1 MIMQLSLTGFT
12 QLLSASQE
20 TVASS
25 QDALLSKK
33 ERSDSPNLSTS
44 EPDVR
49 SIRRYSRESLLSLRN
64 SELSKRKPEQL
75 HFGRA
80 WVRIGV
86 SSEGK
91 LKCLFFVSFP
101 FDAIYFAICWN
112 ELQIERVAEEM
123 IMNVLRIIHQILP
136 QQMLLHH
143 LTCYHHSWPNVA
155 FQVLIPF
162 DKKYSTNFIFFALI
176 LMSTHL
182 KQVNH
187 HLYFTDYLFLCYFNS
202 LIKYDYFAY
211 YVSSVISSI
220 QI

>member
-1 MIMQLSLTGFT
+1 MNDNIILSLTGFT

-25 QDALLSKK
+25 RDALLSKK

-91 LKCLFFVSFP
+91 IKRSPIFHLKPIFVQ
-101 FDAIYFAICWN
+101 
-112 ELQIERVAEEM
+112 L
-123 IMNVLRIIHQILP
+123 ILDR
-136 QQMLLHH
+136 
-143 LTCYHHSWPNVA
+143 YI
-155 FQVLIPF
+155 FQF
-162 DKKYSTNFIFFALI
+162 DKTNCR
-176 LMSTHL
+176 SRGPW
-182 KQVNH
+182 KR
-187 HLYFTDYLFLCYFNS
+187 
-202 LIKYDYFAY
+202 
-211 YVSSVISSI
+211 
-220 QI
+220 